1 MTTHY
6 VSPVRHA
13 WEYPSYVY
21 IISILYG
28 YIRYCRT
35 DWVGKTLRQNRKN
48 GIQIR
53 ASQLVKTCK
62 VFSLWFEFPNR
73 GLQPTTPKKTS
84 HIYRQL
90 RCQTCFQVGERIF
103 QFTPYSFL
111 ILFSRCY
118 NKNYLSMNFP
128 KKNNKIC
135 SYHIISY
142 LAPFVWWDVMKKFLD
157 TNIMFH
163 NNQGSKPI
171 HGRWRAK
178 PRANLSKTH
187 HPRFHLWICLATRW
201 VGMFLETWKG
211 RNYIC
216 KYMDGW
222 SLWKGQN
229 HSKYQK
235 CHECLKFFHIKLNKK
250 KWYFET
256 HRYFFRVFSECTNN
270 LLIVPHWWTIPYDLG
285 MVRLDAK
292 SSKSQGWS
300 IFPSL
305 PASKVSLAAAGAQ
318 RCAPMNWRRV
328 DGC

>member
-1 MTTHY
+1 MLGSTRVTY
-6 VSPVRHA
+6 IS
-13 WEYPSYVY
+13 YPYCMG
-21 IISILYG
+21 ILD
-28 YIRYCRT
+28 IAEQIESEKLS
-35 DWVGKTLRQNRKN
+35 GKIEKMVFRFELPNLWRPARSLVFGSNFQTAAFNQRPPKKLAIYTANCGARLVFR
-48 GIQIR
+48 
-53 ASQLVKTCK
+53 LVKGYSNSPRIPFSSFFLDVTTKTTCQ
-62 VFSLWFEFPNR
+62 W
-73 GLQPTTPKKTS
+73 T
-84 HIYRQL
+84 
-90 RCQTCFQVGERIF
+90 FQ
-103 QFTPYSFL
+103 
-111 ILFSRCY
+111 
-118 NKNYLSMNFP
+118 